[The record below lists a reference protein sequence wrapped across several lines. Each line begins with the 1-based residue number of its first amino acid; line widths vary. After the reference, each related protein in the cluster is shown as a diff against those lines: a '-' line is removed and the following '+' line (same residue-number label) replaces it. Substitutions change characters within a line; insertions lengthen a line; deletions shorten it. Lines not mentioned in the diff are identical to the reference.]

1 MNRIET
7 VASCYYCEKNLGTM
21 PDVPVDL
28 EHLDLASL
36 TQEDRNFL
44 HDIAN
49 PLAIAGGL
57 VEAFR
62 EETLR
67 QKLTLS
73 ESQDRKITKL
83 ANALDRIEKLISE
96 RRKRLAALQLHLQSE
111 VKPAP
116 KSKA

>member
-7 VASCYYCEKNLGTM
+7 VASCQYCEKNSVNM
-21 PDVPVDL
+21 ANVPIDL

-36 TQEDRNFL
+36 SQEDREFL

-62 EETLR
+62 EETTR
-67 QKLTLS
+67 QKLALS
-73 ESQDRKITKL
+73 ESQDRKLTKL
-83 ANALDRIEKLISE
+83 ANALDRIEILISQ
-96 RRKRLAALQLHLQSE
+96 RRKRLIALQLHLKSDG
-111 VKPAP
+111 KPPP